1 MMSWYVISQLRAR
14 NKKPPGYCPTNLYSL
29 KLKNDNLNKT
39 ASCFTKIILLVTPD
53 NSLIPGSFQ
62 LLLFL
67 SLSSLNTYAKS
78 SEVFLWKQ
86 WLALKN
92 LKKNEAEGQVKIWFV
107 FRDANASHFLL
118 NTDTSINIITT
129 AIIYLYLR
137 TLYILLHFTY
147 HLSIWILCSKVLC
160 DLLCLIDYLSSN
172 TQGFILAGIPLC
184 SDCFQ
189 IYSQL

>member
-92 LKKNEAEGQVKIWFV
+92 LKKNEAEGQVKIWF
-107 FRDANASHFLL
+107 FFGMWMPAIFSWIQTQASILSLL
-118 NTDTSINIITT
+118 LSC
-129 AIIYLYLR
+129 IYIY
-137 TLYILLHFTY
+137 
-147 HLSIWILCSKVLC
+147 VLC
-160 DLLCLIDYLSSN
+160 ISSY
-172 TQGFILAGIPLC
+172 ISHI
-184 SDCFQ
+184 
-189 IYSQL
+189 I